1 MREKAKTWIV
11 LDTSETVSKIV
22 DWGNCSEI
30 HFLHN
35 NCKLKLH
42 NARAL
47 DQAKKVKRKE
57 RSERRV
63 KALAKKIF

>member
-1 MREKAKTWIV
+1 MIG
-11 LDTSETVSKIV
+11 LDTFGTVSKTV
-22 DWGNCSEI
+22 DWGNGSEI

-47 DQAKKVKRKE
+47 DQAKKTKE
-57 RSERRV
+57 
-63 KALAKKIF
+63 KKNQKEEWKLCQKKYSK